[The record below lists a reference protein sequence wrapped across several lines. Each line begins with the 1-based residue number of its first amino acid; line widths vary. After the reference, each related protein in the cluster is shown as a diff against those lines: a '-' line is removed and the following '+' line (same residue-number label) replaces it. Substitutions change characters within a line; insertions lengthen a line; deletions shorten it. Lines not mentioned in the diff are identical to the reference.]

1 VIDCDGY
8 RPNVGIILSN
18 RDRRLF
24 WGKRI
29 GQQAW
34 QFPQGGIRCDERPL
48 DAMYRELAEE
58 TGLQPEHVEII
69 GSTQEWLRYRLPKH
83 LIRRRSNP
91 VCIGQKQIWFMLRL
105 VGDETCVRLD
115 AVPTPEFDS
124 WRWVDYW
131 RPMREVVFFKRH
143 VYRRAL
149 HELAPLLFPEGV
161 PGRKR
166 WNDSRRGE
174 GV

>member
-1 VIDCDGY
+1 M
-8 RPNVGIILSN
+8 
-18 RDRRLF
+18 F
-24 WGKRI
+24 
-29 GQQAW
+29 
-34 QFPQGGIRCDERPL
+34 
-48 DAMYRELAEE
+48 RELAEE
-58 TGLQPEHVEII
+58 TGLRPEHVQVI
-69 GSTQEWLRYRLPKH
+69 GSTQDWLRYRLPKH

-91 VCIGQKQIWFMLRL
+91 ICIGQKQIWFMLRL

-115 AVPTPEFDS
+115 AVPRPEFDS

-149 HELAPLLFPEGV
+149 HELAPLLFPEGI
-161 PGRKR
+161 PGRQR

>member
-1 VIDCDGY
+1 MIDCDGY

-18 RDRRLF
+18 RERRLF

-34 QFPQGGIRCDERPL
+34 QFPQGGIRCDEIPL
-48 DAMYRELAEE
+48 DAMFRELAEE
-58 TGLQPEHVEII
+58 TGLRPEHVQVI
-69 GSTQEWLRYRLPKH
+69 GSTQDWLRYRLPKH

-91 VCIGQKQIWFMLRL
+91 ICIGQKQIWFMLRL

-115 AVPTPEFDS
+115 AVPRPEFDS

-149 HELAPLLFPEGV
+149 HELAPLLFPEGI
-161 PGRKR
+161 PGRQR

>member
-1 VIDCDGY
+1 MIDCDGY

-18 RDRRLF
+18 RERRLF

-34 QFPQGGIRCDERPL
+34 QFPQGGIRRNETPL
-48 DAMYRELAEE
+48 EAMYRELTEE
-58 TGLQPEHVEII
+58 TGLQAEHVEVI
-69 GSTQEWLRYRLPKH
+69 GNTQDWLRYRLPRH

-105 VGDETCVRLD
+105 VGDEDCVRLD
-115 AVPTPEFDS
+115 AVSTPEFDS
-124 WRWVDYW
+124 WRWVEYW

-149 HELAPLLFPEGV
+149 RELAPLLFPEGV
-161 PGRKR
+161 PGQHG
-166 WNDSRRGE
+166 WTGHRRGRSA
-174 GV
+174 